1 MKIVIPPEPC
11 KWWAVNPAIVL
22 YVDSIVMPSNE
33 FEKIYEGR
41 NQNTYH
47 RVVYENVNLLKKE
60 GILIT
65 YDSYFPKN
73 EILSDFKK
81 QVKDIIQEWDKK
93 KLLQI
98 VKDLL
103 FAYEY
108 WIAYNRKKLKI
119 LDKSLKKD
127 YKYSKVILKD
137 MNI

>member
-1 MKIVIPPEPC
+1 MIHIFQKMK
-11 KWWAVNPAIVL
+11 
-22 YVDSIVMPSNE
+22 
-33 FEKIYEGR
+33 
-41 NQNTYH
+41 
-47 RVVYENVNLLKKE
+47 
-60 GILIT
+60 
-65 YDSYFPKN
+65 YFP
-73 EILSDFKK
+73 ILKK